1 MSRRKPMH
9 AKHRAIIAY
18 MRQRREDGAWPAT
31 IREIGKAIGISSTAV
46 VSYYL
51 RRLAVEGL
59 VAAPRS
65 GIARAWSLT
74 DKANRTTD
82 PQMIR
87 IPIIGKL
94 RANSPIPTP
103 RAR

>member
-31 IREIGKAIGISSTAV
+31 IREIGKEVGISSTAV
-46 VSYYL
+46 VYHYL
-51 RRLAVEGL
+51 RRMEAEGL

-82 PQMIR
+82 LIR